1 MFYKDITLL
10 MMLKLII
17 LLCWC
22 CYALLN
28 GVSTSCLNVVN
39 TRLKVFKQCFMCLF
53 LFSRCLPFAK
63 KFNHLVY
70 DVDHIVENIFLVNGW
85 LTSCLLFV
93 NCLYESQQ
101 VVEMLQRSLI
111 ILFMTS
117 FHIAENIFFANVSN
131 VLKVSEASSLWSN
144 ENIFVI
150 DFCDVEKKKCL
161 MKNIFDAVVQPL
173 QDYLHQSK

>member
-70 DVDHIVENIFLVNGW
+70 LDYDVVENIFLVND
-85 LTSCLLFV
+85 LINILFAVCKLFV
-93 NCLYESQQ
+93 WISASCWDVAKKFNHLVYDIIPYRREYILCKCI
-101 VVEMLQRSLI
+101 QRFKSVWSEFTLI
-111 ILFMTS
+111 
-117 FHIAENIFFANVSN
+117 EW
-131 VLKVSEASSLWSN
+131 KY
-144 ENIFVI
+144 
-150 DFCDVEKKKCL
+150 FCDRLLWCWKKK
-161 MKNIFDAVVQPL
+161 MFDEKYFRCSCSTAARLP
-173 QDYLHQSK
+173 SPK